1 MTAAARAPTRKPA
14 DTDAGGASVFLVTG
28 TDQALVSNQARQI
41 IARIL
46 PEDQRSL
53 GLEEITPKS
62 EKAEDAV
69 GALKE
74 CLLAVSTGSFFSST
88 KVVWLRD
95 AQFLKN
101 ARVTANEAYQEWM
114 DRLLTLIKSGLPAG
128 HHLIITASSVDGR
141 SALAKLIAARG
152 MAVTHDVEERPWKI
166 EEAARGL
173 ASQLFK
179 QMGFQ
184 PEPGA
189 VEAFADRV
197 GTDTGFA
204 LQEAEKLAVY
214 LKGQPRV
221 PVRAV
226 EDIVCSLRSADALT
240 LADRMTE
247 RRTADAIRLLR
258 RLLDQGE
265 EPIGLLT
272 MLESRW
278 RQLVL
283 LRDAAERGWLRLDY
297 GGPNWNGTGPEAA
310 AILDSLDP
318 RWDPRKGHP
327 FRVKIMLDQ
336 SRQFSARELALGLRD
351 FARVREQLVSGGAL
365 PDVRLELLVTR
376 LTQPVRRARK
386 TETP

>member
-1 MTAAARAPTRKPA
+1 MTAAARASTRKPA
-14 DTDAGGASVFLVTG
+14 DTDAGGAAVFLITG
-28 TDQALVSNQARQI
+28 TDQAVVTNQARQI

-46 PEDQRSL
+46 PEDQRAL
-53 GLEEITPKS
+53 GLEEITPRS

-69 GALKE
+69 AALKE
-74 CLLAVSTGSFFSST
+74 CLLAVSTGSFFSAA

-95 AQFLKN
+95 AQFLKS

-114 DRLLTLIKSGLPAG
+114 ERLLAQIKSGLPAG
-128 HHLIITASSVDGR
+128 HHLIITATAVDGR

-152 MAVTHDVEERPWKI
+152 MAVTHDMEERPWKI
-166 EEAARGL
+166 EEAARAL
-173 ASQLFK
+173 AAQLFK
-179 QMGFQ
+179 QLGFQ

-189 VEAFADRV
+189 LEAFADRV
-197 GTDTGFA
+197 GADTGFA
-204 LQEAEKLAVY
+204 VQEAEKLAVY

-226 EDIVCSLRSADALT
+226 EEIVSSLRGADAFTLT
-240 LADRMTE
+240 DRMTE
-247 RRTADAIRLLR
+247 RRTAESIRLIR

-272 MLESRW
+272 MMESRW
-278 RQLVL
+278 RQLML
-283 LRDAAERGWLRLDY
+283 LRDAAERGWLRLEY
-297 GGPNWNGTGPEAA
+297 GGPNWNGGGPEAA

-327 FRVKIMLDQ
+327 FRVKIMVEQ
-336 SRQFSARELALGLRD
+336 SQQFTANELARGLRD
-351 FARVREQLVSGGAL
+351 FAQVREQLVSGGAM

-376 LTQPVRRARK
+376 LTQPVRRTRK
-386 TETP
+386 AAP